1 MQGLAGHVGYQS
13 RPTTQQL
20 VAGFQLLG
28 AIKFHSGNETRHS
41 LCLCF
46 LAVPGV
52 FQTVFVCICGISI
65 NFHYLLFTRSPSFL
79 EGSFTACFWLGFL
92 MRNATSLKS
101 PKAWATLRRLK
112 WHDWRDKDT
121 TTLKKK
127 LPSLAVHRPR

>member
-65 NFHYLLFTRSPSFL
+65 NFHHLLFTRSPSFL
-79 EGSFTACFWLGFL
+79 KYPDDARHLVDSDDSSDESAKL
-92 MRNATSLKS
+92 M
-101 PKAWATLRRLK
+101 
-112 WHDWRDKDT
+112 WR
-121 TTLKKK
+121 K
-127 LPSLAVHRPR
+127 LAIVLQLDRGML